1 MRRHSTLP
9 HTIYSNTNPQILPCS
24 LSESAHIQLRLTEW
38 RQEAFMVL
46 EGRGYEE
53 YMVYLRPGVPPP
65 ACLVRV
71 RLVLLP
77 RRLEDLVHMGLGCSS
92 ELKQR

>member
-1 MRRHSTLP
+1 
-9 HTIYSNTNPQILPCS
+9 
-24 LSESAHIQLRLTEW
+24 
-38 RQEAFMVL
+38 MVL